1 METSESAEGGWP
13 AAEQMKVPVSE
24 TWRVV
29 PPHPG
34 HLHPG
39 HGQVTR
45 LQLPGPPGE
54 GQPVTPPPHHLEE
67 GGGVQEGRGGREF
80 AEVEAPPL

>member
-39 HGQVTR
+39 H
-45 LQLPGPPGE
+45 
-54 GQPVTPPPHHLEE
+54 HHHHHHHH
-67 GGGVQEGRGGREF
+67 
-80 AEVEAPPL
+80 APPTPATCTPGMAR